1 MGAAVPAFHEGSA
14 FPLMGSKVSAFN
26 EGSAFRLM
34 GTKVSAS
41 NEGSACQLM
50 GGIIVTATVADEAP
64 TVTVSKKVC
73 AGESVIVV
81 VRFWR

>member
-1 MGAAVPAFHEGSA
+1 
-14 FPLMGSKVSAFN
+14 MGSKVSAF
-26 EGSAFRLM
+26 
-34 GTKVSAS
+34 